1 MTPIGAT
8 ILITLTWIVFVIFGK
23 AVLNNWRLNRHKHIY
38 HGWEMVGV
46 IFLAIIHGGLSGVRK
61 ADDYA
66 LTMLIFQASSFWL
79 LFDGILSTLRHKPW
93 LYIGKTALTD
103 RFFRKI
109 GMSFYPWSKIVALI
123 FTIYGV
129 INIYNYFNG

>member
-23 AVLNNWRLNRHKHIY
+23 ATLDNWQLNRHRRIR
-38 HGWEMVGV
+38 HGLELVGV
-46 IFLAIIHGGLSGVRK
+46 IFLAIIHAGLCGVRR

-79 LFDGILSTLRHKPW
+79 LFDGLLSLMRGKPW
-93 LYIGKTALTD
+93 FYIGKLALTD

-109 GMSFYPWSKIVALI
+109 GMSFYPWSKLVALI

-129 INIYNYFNG
+129 VNIFNYWS